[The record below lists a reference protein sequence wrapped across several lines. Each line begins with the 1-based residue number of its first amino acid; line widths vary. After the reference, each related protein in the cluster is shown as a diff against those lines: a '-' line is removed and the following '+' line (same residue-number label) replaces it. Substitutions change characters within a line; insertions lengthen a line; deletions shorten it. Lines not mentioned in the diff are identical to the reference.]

1 MNTEIFPF
9 HSELISR
16 KEKESLMGQHA
27 CVCWFTGLSGSGK
40 STLVKALE
48 RRLFEHGFISV
59 VLDGDNL
66 RHGINRDL
74 AFSEADRNENIRRSA
89 SLAKLMLDNGI
100 IVLCSFVSPMK
111 QMRQLAAEIIGNDD
125 FLEMY
130 LSTSLDVCE
139 ARDVKGLYQK
149 ARNGQLPDFT
159 GIHSPYEAPEKPFLQ
174 IDTNKATEQ
183 ECLDEIW
190 QAILP
195 ILEKEQN
202 I

>member
-1 MNTEIFPF
+1 MTSEIFPF
-9 HSELISR
+9 HGELISR

-48 RRLFEHGFISV
+48 RRLFEHGYISV

-66 RHGINRDL
+66 RHNINKDL
-74 AFSEADRNENIRRSA
+74 AFSEADRNENIRRAA
-89 SLAKLMLDNGI
+89 SLAKLMIDNGI

-111 QMRQLAAEIIGNDD
+111 HMRSLAAEIIGAED
-125 FLEMY
+125 FLEIY

-139 ARDVKGLYQK
+139 ARDVKGLYLK
-149 ARNGQLPDFT
+149 ARKGEIPDFT
-159 GIHSPYEAPEKPFLQ
+159 GIHAPYETPEAPFMQL
-174 IDTNKATEQ
+174 DTEGKNEQ
-183 ECLDEIW
+183 DCLEEIW
-190 QAILP
+190 SAILP
-195 ILEKEQN
+195 VLEKEVN